1 MIEEGIDTFT
11 GGMKYFELL
20 PSGWYVGIIVFG
32 LVFGTATVAYIASRV
47 IAAMERRFIK
57 TRNIWDDAILH
68 AIRLP
73 LVFFIWLQGVYWAA
87 EVAYYYSEADVF
99 TANDALLEIGFI
111 WVVSWAALGLIKQIE
126 QVSVSPVKMKKPMD
140 YTTVNAV
147 SKLSRVVVIITA
159 VLIALQTLGYSISGV
174 LAFGG
179 VGGIAIGFAA
189 KDLLANFFG
198 GFIIHLDR
206 PFKVGDWIRSPDRNI
221 EGTVEQIGWRMCT
234 IRTFDKRP
242 LYVPNA
248 TFTTIAVENPS
259 RMLHRRI
266 SETIGV
272 RYEDIDRVQDIV
284 SDIRAMLNNHNE
296 IEVSQ
301 TLIVNFLTFSHSTL
315 DIMVYTFTKT
325 REWEKYHEVKQ
336 DVLLKISDI
345 IVGHGAEMAF
355 PTQTLHVAD
364 NVKLKHLE
372 HDFDRDQGRHSAG
385 NR

>member
-126 QVSVSPVKMKKPMD
+126 QVSVSPVKMK
-140 YTTVNAV
+140 
-147 SKLSRVVVIITA
+147 
-159 VLIALQTLGYSISGV
+159 
-174 LAFGG
+174 
-179 VGGIAIGFAA
+179 
-189 KDLLANFFG
+189 
-198 GFIIHLDR
+198 
-206 PFKVGDWIRSPDRNI
+206 
-221 EGTVEQIGWRMCT
+221 
-234 IRTFDKRP
+234 
-242 LYVPNA
+242 
-248 TFTTIAVENPS
+248 
-259 RMLHRRI
+259 
-266 SETIGV
+266 
-272 RYEDIDRVQDIV
+272 
-284 SDIRAMLNNHNE
+284 
-296 IEVSQ
+296 
-301 TLIVNFLTFSHSTL
+301 
-315 DIMVYTFTKT
+315 
-325 REWEKYHEVKQ
+325 
-336 DVLLKISDI
+336 
-345 IVGHGAEMAF
+345 
-355 PTQTLHVAD
+355 
-364 NVKLKHLE
+364 
-372 HDFDRDQGRHSAG
+372 